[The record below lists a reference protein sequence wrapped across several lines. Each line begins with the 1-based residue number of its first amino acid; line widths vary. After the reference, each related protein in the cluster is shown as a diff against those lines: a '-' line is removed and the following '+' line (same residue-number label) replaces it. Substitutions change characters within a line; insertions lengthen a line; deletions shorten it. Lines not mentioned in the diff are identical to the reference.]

1 MAKVEA
7 NKAAIAESRDSIDLG
22 NATEK
27 TLGNTSAGVHEP
39 LGPKRYRTF

>member
-7 NKAAIAESRDSIDLG
+7 NKAAVAESRDSIDLG

-27 TLGNTSAGVHEP
+27 TLGNVKIGLHEP
-39 LGPKRYRTF
+39 LGPKRYLPI